1 MTEVRIEGVGTMNE
15 ESGEDRVVG
24 RHVYANLYDVDRETL
39 ANEELLRNSVIKAA
53 ELANMTLVEIKS
65 WTFGGKKG
73 GVSVIA
79 IVEESHIALHTWVEY
94 NYATVDIYTC
104 GDKGDPWK
112 AFDYLLNVLK
122 PRKYKVG
129 YADRSSL

>member
-1 MTEVRIEGVGTMNE
+1 MTEARIEGIGTMNK
-15 ESGEDRVVG
+15 ESSEDRVVG
-24 RHVYANLYDVDRETL
+24 RHVYANLYDVNREIL

-112 AFDYLLNVLK
+112 AFDYLLSVLK
-122 PRKYKVG
+122 PKKYKVG